1 MKLAW
6 QVTLCV
12 ALLLLP
18 LHFRVIAQSSDPSSG
33 LLLLSKELDGIITRN
48 TLNLTLRSNTDC
60 DKTQRFIPDGSRLAS
75 ESFFFNVDNTGVGA
89 FQGPAQIVSSDGR
102 IILQGFLRGT
112 VGVDTRCNLNRACRA
127 PGRLEGMFE
136 GLNSA
141 FGRSISRSATD
152 ARRQVVMLH
161 FSADLNQESASPL
174 PRYRGRLEGFVSE
187 PPTIAERVSIF
198 PDKASYQA
206 GELITA
212 IIANNSDQAIVA
224 FDQQSYC
231 SIVQLQMQDGDRW
244 TDIGVCPLGRLPLP
258 TVIPPGQ
265 KLEVPLRPPQ
275 FFPPPPAPGAY
286 RLALSFKVGEP
297 VYTGND
303 LIVVASRPFRI
314 IAPPAAGR
322 VSVTTDRDSYDV
334 GDVIVARIKNG
345 NDQSIVTWDHKT
357 NCTIVNLQKQEGN
370 EWVNLAPCLLR
381 SPTLLVLIEAQKD
394 YWLRLP
400 TGNASSRYAP
410 GVYRLEF
417 TYFFINSAGQPMG
430 DPITTYSSLLRLTEK
445 E

>member
-1 MKLAW
+1 MKPAW
-6 QVTLCV
+6 QAALCV

-18 LHFRVIAQSSDPSSG
+18 LHFQVIAQSPDSSSG
-33 LLLLSKELDGIITRN
+33 LLLLSKELDGLITRN
-48 TLNLTLRSNTDC
+48 TLNLTLRSNADC
-60 DKTQRFIPDGSRLAS
+60 DKTQRFIPDDSRLAS
-75 ESFFFNVDNTGVGA
+75 ESFFFNVDNTGVGT
-89 FQGPAQIVSSDGR
+89 FQGPAQIVSPDGR
-102 IILQGFLRGT
+102 LILQGFLRGT
-112 VGVDTRCNLNRACRA
+112 VGVNTRCNPNRACRT
-127 PGRLEGMFE
+127 PWHLEGIFE
-136 GLNSA
+136 GQNSA

-174 PRYRGRLEGFVSE
+174 PRYRGRLDGFVSE
-187 PPTIAERVSIF
+187 PPPIAERVSIF
-198 PDKASYQA
+198 PDKAGYNA

-212 IIANNSDQAIVA
+212 IIVNNSDQSVVA

-231 SIVQLQMQDGDRW
+231 TIVQLQMQDGDRW
-244 TDIGVCPLGRLPLP
+244 TDIGVCPLDRLPLP

-265 KLEVPLRPPQ
+265 KLEVPLRPTQ
-275 FFPPPPAPGAY
+275 FSPPLAPGAY
-286 RLALSFKVGEP
+286 RLALSFKVGAP

-334 GDVIVARIKNG
+334 GDVIVAQIKNG
-345 NDQSIVTWDHKT
+345 NDQTIVTWDHQT
-357 NCTIVNLQKQEGN
+357 NCTIVTLQKQEGN
-370 EWVNLAPCLLR
+370 EWVNLAPCPLL
-381 SPTLLVLIEAQKD
+381 SPTLLVPIEAHKD
-394 YWLRLP
+394 YWVKLP
-400 TGNASSRYAP
+400 AGNASSVYAP

-417 TYFFINSAGQPMG
+417 TYFFVNSAGQPTG
-430 DPITTYSSLLRLTEK
+430 DPITVYSSSFKLTAK